1 MSSTSFLNG
10 KDCCVRYGLDA
21 SETFGKDS
29 KPQKISSILT
39 VRTIVRPRSCTINLC
54 AKSCRQDDISFVR
67 PCLQMFI
74 HQPIVDIRRTYELP
88 NHECDSSHKNDG
100 ASSSRRDDAFAST
113 FRSPASYSMQ
123 ELYSL
128 SSDCPSLVHEWE
140 GSAHGFTGTA

>member
-1 MSSTSFLNG
+1 MFFEYPYYGYLLSSTYFLNG

-39 VRTIVRPRSCTINLC
+39 
-54 AKSCRQDDISFVR
+54 DDISFVR